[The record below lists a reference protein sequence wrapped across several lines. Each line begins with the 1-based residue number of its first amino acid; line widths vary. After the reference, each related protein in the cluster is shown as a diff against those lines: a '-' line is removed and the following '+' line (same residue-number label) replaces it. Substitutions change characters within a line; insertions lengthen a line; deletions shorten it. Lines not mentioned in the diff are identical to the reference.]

1 MKSTIVLASTS
12 KSRKELLKNAGIAF
26 KSCNHLIDEAKE
38 KKHLLKR
45 AEGPYETARAL
56 AIKKAFS
63 VAHKFEN
70 ALIIGSDQILTFNER
85 IFSKPK
91 SSGDLIKQISMFE
104 GLKHTLYSSSCVLK
118 GGKLLWSHT
127 SSAVMTMRHL
137 SLDDIERYV
146 EDNWSDIKNSIGGYH
161 IEGQGI
167 RLFSS
172 IKGDYFTVRGIPLL
186 ELVNFLINDDR
197 VIC

>member
-12 KSRKELLKNAGIAF
+12 KSRIELLKNAGITF

-38 KKHLLKR
+38 KEHSLKR
-45 AEGPYETARAL
+45 AEKPYKIARGL

-63 VAHKFEN
+63 VMHKFEN
-70 ALIIGSDQILTFNER
+70 ALIIGSDQILSFNDT

-91 SSGDLIKQISMFE
+91 SSGDLIEQISMFE
-104 GLKHTLYSSSCVLK
+104 GQKHTLYSSSCVLK
-118 GGKLLWSHT
+118 GDKLVWSHT
-127 SSAVMTMRHL
+127 SSAVMMMRNL
-137 SLDDIERYV
+137 SLNDIERYV

-186 ELVNFLINDDR
+186 ELVNFLISDDQ
-197 VIC
+197 IKC

>member
-26 KSCNHLIDEAKE
+26 ISCTHLIDEAKE

-45 AEGPYETARAL
+45 AEGPIETARAL

-104 GLKHTLYSSSCVLK
+104 GLQHTLYSSSCVLK
-118 GGKLLWSHT
+118 GGELLWSHT
-127 SSAVMTMRHL
+127 SSSVMTMRHL

-186 ELVNFLINDDR
+186 ELVNFLISDDQ
-197 VIC
+197 IKC

>member
-1 MKSTIVLASTS
+1 MKSTIVLASRS

-38 KKHLLKR
+38 KEHSLKG
-45 AEGPYETARAL
+45 AEEPSEIAKGL

-63 VAHKFEN
+63 VMHKFEN
-70 ALIIGSDQILTFNER
+70 ALIIGSDQILTFNET
-85 IFSKPK
+85 IVSKPK

-146 EDNWSDIKNSIGGYH
+146 KDNWSDIKNSIGGYH

-186 ELVNFLINDDR
+186 ELVNFLISDDQ
-197 VIC
+197 IKC

>member
-1 MKSTIVLASTS
+1 MKSKIVLASTS

-26 KSCNHLIDEAKE
+26 ISCTHLIDEAKE

-45 AEGPYETARAL
+45 AEGPIETARAL

-70 ALIIGSDQILTFNER
+70 ALIIGSDQILTFNGM

-91 SSGDLIKQISMFE
+91 SSGDLIRQILMFE
-104 GLKHTLYSSSCVLK
+104 GLKHTLYSSSCVVM
-118 GGKLLWSHT
+118 GGELLWSHT

-146 EDNWSDIKNSIGGYH
+146 EDNWSDVKNSIGGYH

-197 VIC
+197 NIC

>member
-1 MKSTIVLASTS
+1 MKSSIVLASRS

-38 KKHLLKR
+38 REQLLKR

-70 ALIIGSDQILTFNER
+70 ALIIGSDQILTFNGR

-104 GLKHTLYSSSCVLK
+104 GLEHTLHSSSCVLK

-197 VIC
+197 IRC

>member
-1 MKSTIVLASTS
+1 MKSSIVLASRS

-38 KKHLLKR
+38 KEKSLKR
-45 AEGPYETARAL
+45 AEGPYKTARAL

-70 ALIIGSDQILTFNER
+70 ALIIGSDQILTFNET
-85 IFSKPK
+85 ISSKPQ

-104 GLKHTLYSSSCVLK
+104 GLKHTLYSSSCVLR
-118 GGKLLWSHT
+118 GGELLWSHT

-197 VIC
+197 IRC